1 MNKLTAKL
9 QKNIT
14 AVKNILTAE
23 DILVFEF
30 TTADG
35 AACAAI
41 YADGIIDKDLLG
53 EQIIRPLS
61 EKDRPADIQAAAKSV
76 TSPELK
82 TENQIQNIVNEIL
95 SGNTAVLID
104 GIASAMIA
112 GMKKPPMRSIAEPP
126 TSIAV
131 KGPREGFIEDIKINM
146 ALIRKRLKTSDLQFE
161 TMTVGK
167 RTQTIVA
174 ITYLKGI
181 ADEKVKQQ
189 IIDRLNMIDI
199 DGIADS
205 SYIAK
210 FLAKKPY
217 SLFKQIGTTE
227 KPDILSAKILEGRIG
242 IIVDGSPIV
251 LTLPYLLME
260 DFQAVEDYFVSPYR
274 ATVSRFLRMIALIIT
289 LFLPAYYV
297 AAQLFKLQLLPIGLL
312 MTISGSVR
320 DLPLS
325 PSLEL
330 FFLMLIL
337 EILIEASIRMPKYV
351 GLALS
356 VVGALV
362 LGDTA
367 VKAGIVSSSAIIIVA
382 LSGISAYTLPDLTG
396 SLSVL
401 KFAFLVVGGS
411 IGTFGIVLF
420 SGLILCYLTT
430 SDTYGAPLLA
440 PFSPL
445 ITKDLKDSIIK
456 AEIYNLKT
464 RPAFLRGKNKTRLV
478 IDTPETADNES
489 KNGSKE
495 PDYE

>member
-1 MNKLTAKL
+1 M
-9 QKNIT
+9 
-14 AVKNILTAE
+14 
-23 DILVFEF
+23 
-30 TTADG
+30 
-35 AACAAI
+35 
-41 YADGIIDKDLLG
+41 
-53 EQIIRPLS
+53 
-61 EKDRPADIQAAAKSV
+61 
-76 TSPELK
+76 
-82 TENQIQNIVNEIL
+82 
-95 SGNTAVLID
+95 
-104 GIASAMIA
+104 
-112 GMKKPPMRSIAEPP
+112 
-126 TSIAV
+126 
-131 KGPREGFIEDIKINM
+131 
-146 ALIRKRLKTSDLQFE
+146 
-161 TMTVGK
+161 
-167 RTQTIVA
+167 VA

-274 ATVSRFLRMIALIIT
+274 ATVSRFLRTIALIIT

-478 IDTPETADNES
+478 IDTPETADDES

>member
-1 MNKLTAKL
+1 
-9 QKNIT
+9 
-14 AVKNILTAE
+14 
-23 DILVFEF
+23 
-30 TTADG
+30 
-35 AACAAI
+35 
-41 YADGIIDKDLLG
+41 
-53 EQIIRPLS
+53 
-61 EKDRPADIQAAAKSV
+61 
-76 TSPELK
+76 
-82 TENQIQNIVNEIL
+82 
-95 SGNTAVLID
+95 
-104 GIASAMIA
+104 
-112 GMKKPPMRSIAEPP
+112 
-126 TSIAV
+126 
-131 KGPREGFIEDIKINM
+131 
-146 ALIRKRLKTSDLQFE
+146 
-161 TMTVGK
+161 
-167 RTQTIVA
+167 
-174 ITYLKGI
+174 
-181 ADEKVKQQ
+181 
-189 IIDRLNMIDI
+189 
-199 DGIADS
+199 
-205 SYIAK
+205 
-210 FLAKKPY
+210 
-217 SLFKQIGTTE
+217 
-227 KPDILSAKILEGRIG
+227 
-242 IIVDGSPIV
+242 
-251 LTLPYLLME
+251 ME

-274 ATVSRFLRMIALIIT
+274 ATVSRFLRTIALIIT

-478 IDTPETADNES
+478 IDTPETADDES